1 MVIQSGGLDM
11 IKTRQALTLELHRT
25 NRTRA
30 LVLYT
35 MGVLMCRIDQPFE
48 LWYTERVECTIN
60 NLIGD

>member
-1 MVIQSGGLDM
+1 M

-30 LVLYT
+30 LVAYA